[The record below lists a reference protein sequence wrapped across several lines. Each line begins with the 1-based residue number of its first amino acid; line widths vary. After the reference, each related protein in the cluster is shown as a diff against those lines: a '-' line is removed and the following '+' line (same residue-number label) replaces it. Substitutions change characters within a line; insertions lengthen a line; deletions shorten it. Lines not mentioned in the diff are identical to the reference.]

1 MSADDSHRFAK
12 APHLWALGV
21 GAVVS
26 GDFFGWQ
33 AGLSAGFWGLAI
45 NLIIV
50 SVLYILLS
58 FSIAELSTSI
68 PCGGGPYAFAHRA
81 LGPTAAYF
89 AGLAEVLKV
98 IVTCAVV
105 SVGIGSYIIQLFSWS
120 STDSGPA
127 WWALFF
133 VLFTVLNVAGIAL
146 SFRVQ
151 LGATVLSVL
160 ILIVFYIGAATQ
172 FSYDEWIAA
181 PDMEFTDGSKG
192 LVSGLSFAMWFYL
205 GIEELPLAVEET
217 IDPAYNMPRG
227 LLSSI
232 ATLFVLSFCTL
243 FFNSGISPGAD
254 KMFASTSPLL
264 DGYKSVFGDNSTTA
278 GFSWLLIVGLLASF
292 HSFIFC
298 MGRLLYAMARD
309 GFLPA
314 VLKKLHPKNHTPY
327 AALIIGSALA
337 LILAICLHFAIG
349 DVRLGSVMINLALT
363 GALISYAFQ
372 LISFIQLRR
381 HEPELPRPYRS
392 FFGIPGAYACLVLCA
407 YALGSIIYQGVISP
421 DDFLVAVVIA
431 VVYFVGG
438 AVLFYSVIQKNIAHL
453 PQTPGRLDKSLIS
466 PGSREA
472 GVDHV

>member
-45 NLIIV
+45 NLLIV

-120 STDSGPA
+120 SSNSGPL

-133 VLFTVLNVAGIAL
+133 VLFTVLNIAGIAL

-151 LGATVLSVL
+151 LFATVLSVL
-160 ILIVFYIGAATQ
+160 ILVVFYIGAATQ
-172 FSYDEWIAA
+172 FSYDQFIAT
-181 PDMEFTDGSKG
+181 PHMEFVDGSKG
-192 LVSGLSFAMWFYL
+192 LVTGLSFAMWFYL

-254 KMFASTSPLL
+254 KFFASTSPLL
-264 DGYKSVFGDNSTTA
+264 DGYKSVFGDNATTA

-298 MGRLLYAMARD
+298 MGRLLFAMARD

-314 VLKKLHPKNHTPY
+314 VLKRLHPTNHTPY
-327 AALIIGSALA
+327 AALILGSCVA
-337 LILAICLHFAIG
+337 LILAISLHFAIG

-372 LISFIQLRR
+372 LVSFIQLRR
-381 HEPELPRPYRS
+381 HEPDLPRPYKS
-392 FFGIPGAYACLVLCA
+392 FFGVPGAVVCLVLCA
-407 YALGSIIYQGVISP
+407 YAMTAIIYQGVVSP
-421 DDFLVAVVIA
+421 DDFLVAIVIA
-431 VVYFVGG
+431 IVYFVGG
-438 AVLFYSVIQKNIAHL
+438 TVLFYTLIQANIVAH
-453 PQTPGRLDKSLIS
+453 GRLDKTLLS
-466 PGSREA
+466 PGSRDA
-472 GVDHV
+472 GVNHA